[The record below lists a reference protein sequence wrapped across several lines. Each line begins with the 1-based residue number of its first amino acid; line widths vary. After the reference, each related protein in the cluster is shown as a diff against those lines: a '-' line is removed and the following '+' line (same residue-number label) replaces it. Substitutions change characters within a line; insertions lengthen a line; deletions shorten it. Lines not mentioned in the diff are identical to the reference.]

1 MSDAGWRDPFEDEA
15 ARERAARRAER
26 EKRRLEAQTQESI
39 GERVREELN
48 EQKPAPPPPPP
59 PPPEVPQSS
68 EPEPGPP
75 AVDPPAAPE
84 PDLPETPAPEPELP
98 DAAHTD
104 EHETAAAGGGA
115 PPPPRRPASG
125 VVHRHRFGALAGL
138 LALIAVVIAG
148 AAFIANLGGDA
159 PAPANPAK
167 DRKTIEVVVPEG
179 FDRTQVAKVAK
190 KAGLKGDYLKA
201 SETSKAL
208 DLDKLGAGDA
218 NSLEGFLFPATY
230 ELFKGASVKV
240 LVRKQLEAFQ
250 ANAAEVGLEAA
261 AKKQDRSVY
270 DLVIIASM
278 VEREIAVAEERELAA
293 SVINN
298 RLEEGTPL
306 GIDSTIRFE
315 DQNYTEPLV
324 QSRLEADTPYNTRIN
339 AGLPPGPIGNPGRAS
354 LEAAAKP
361 ARTDFFFFVIKPG
374 TCNEHAFVE
383 TDAEFAQAEAAYQA
397 ALQAEG
403 GSPTEC

>member
-1 MSDAGWRDPFEDEA
+1 MSDAGWQDPFDDEE
-15 ARERAARRAER
+15 ARKRAARRATR
-26 EKRRLEAQTQESI
+26 EKRRRETQSQDSI

-48 EQKPAPPPPPP
+48 EQQPAPPP

-68 EPEPGPP
+68 EPEPEPR
-75 AVDPPAAPE
+75 AVEPRAVPE
-84 PDLPETPAPEPELP
+84 PDPPETPAPEPEPP

-115 PPPPRRPASG
+115 PPRRPASG

-148 AAFIANLGGDA
+148 AAFIANRGSGA
-159 PAPANPAK
+159 PAPAKPAEK
-167 DRKTIEVVVPEG
+167 RKTIEVVVPEG

-261 AKKQDRSVY
+261 AKKQDQSVY

-298 RLEEGTPL
+298 RLKEGTPL

-324 QSRLEADTPYNTRIN
+324 QSRLEADTPYNTRLN

-361 ARTDFFFFVIKPG
+361 ANTDFFFFVIKPG

-383 TDAEFAQAEAAYQA
+383 TDAEFQAAEAEYQA
-397 ALQAEG
+397 ALQAQG